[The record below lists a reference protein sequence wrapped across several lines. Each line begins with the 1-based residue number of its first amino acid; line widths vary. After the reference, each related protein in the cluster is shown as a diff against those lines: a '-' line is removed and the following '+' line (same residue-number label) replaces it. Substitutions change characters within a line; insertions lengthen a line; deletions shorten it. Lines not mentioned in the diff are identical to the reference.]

1 MKSTKVVLGKIF
13 MVEKG
18 SQKMRW
24 KVIEHP
30 YFPGSYSLVRDYNGM
45 MSYEQLSDY
54 DHLCGAVSLEDAYET
69 AYMLT

>member
-13 MVEKG
+13 TVGKG
-18 SQKMRW
+18 SRKMRW

-45 MSYEQLSDY
+45 MSYEQPSDY